1 MPYAMSTILWGVL
14 TFSILVVLHEGGHF
28 LAARAFGVRVHEF
41 MIGLPG
47 PALRFR
53 SRRSKTAF
61 GVTAVPLGGYVRI
74 AGMEPGPE
82 DELLAPALKIATLAR
97 RTDAA
102 RLAEMMGISVKRAS
116 SLLATLADWGALE
129 PAPDDDISYLAA
141 LQAEE
146 DTDPAE
152 LLARARSV
160 TYRALS
166 KPKRI
171 VVLSMGVLVN
181 LFTALLVFTAVLG
194 IWGYYTQSLTL
205 YDVLTDSPA
214 EAAGLRPGDRIT
226 SVAGDEVDDWFALTR
241 TVSAHEPGDGV
252 EVGFVR
258 DGVARR
264 TTVTLG
270 ASETGDAILG
280 VVSDIEKVEPSI
292 GQAAIESVR
301 MTGMV
306 FVAIGGFFSPDTFQE
321 SLEGARGIVGITV
334 EVAEAARI
342 GPLNYAWIVALLSLS
357 LGAINI
363 LPIPPLDGGKILME
377 VAEAIAG
384 RQFDRRVSL
393 GVSLTGAMLLFS
405 LIGYLMYA
413 DVVRYFIER

>member
-14 TFSILVVLHEGGHF
+14 TFSILVILHEGGHF
-28 LAARAFGVRVHEF
+28 LAARTFGVKVHEF

-61 GVTAVPLGGYVRI
+61 GITAIPLGGYVRI

-82 DELLAPALKIATLAR
+82 DELLGTALKIATVER
-97 RTDAA
+97 RIDAG
-102 RLAEMMGISVKRAS
+102 RLAAAMGVTVERAS
-116 SLLATLADWGALE
+116 SLLTTLADWGSLE
-129 PAPDDDISYLAA
+129 PAPDDEISYLAVLEA
-141 LQAEE
+141 QE
-146 DTDPAE
+146 DTDSTA

-181 LFTALLVFTAVLG
+181 LFTALLVFTVVLS
-194 IWGYYTQSLTL
+194 IWGYYTQSLAL
-205 YDVLTDSPA
+205 YDVLPDSA
-214 EAAGLRPGDRIT
+214 AQQAGLRPGDRIT
-226 SVAGDEVDDWFALTR
+226 SIGEREIDDWFVLTQAV
-241 TVSAHEPGDGV
+241 TAHEPGTRID
-252 EVGFVR
+252 VGFVR
-258 DGVARR
+258 DGQPRQ
-264 TTVTLG
+264 TTVTLD
-270 ASETGDAILG
+270 ASETGQAILG
-280 VVSDIEKVEPSI
+280 VVSDVEHVELSVT
-292 GQAAIESVR
+292 QATLESFR

-306 FVAIGGFFSPDTFQE
+306 FMAIGRFFSPDTFQE

-334 EVAEAARI
+334 EVAEAART

-357 LGAINI
+357 LGALNI

-384 RQFDRRVSL
+384 KQFDRRVSL
-393 GVSLTGAMLLFS
+393 GISLSGALLLFS